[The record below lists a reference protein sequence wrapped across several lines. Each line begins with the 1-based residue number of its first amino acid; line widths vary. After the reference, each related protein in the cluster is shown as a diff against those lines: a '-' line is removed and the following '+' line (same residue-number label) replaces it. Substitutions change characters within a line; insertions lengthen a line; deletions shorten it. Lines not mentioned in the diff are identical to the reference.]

1 MPSRAGAGNRATV
14 RPFSPRNSV
23 GVNSAGTNTS
33 IIRTWQRPICGP
45 VSTTTRGLGLVVRV
59 QARLGSHGGRRPPS
73 RMAGGRT
80 GFPMVD
86 AGQRQLWHTGWM
98 HNRVRMVSASLL
110 VKNLGIHWQVGEQW
124 FWDTLVDADPASNPA
139 NWQWVAGSGAD
150 ASPFFRIFNP
160 VTQAAKFDPDGRYV
174 GQWIPELSTADY
186 PEPVVDL
193 KASRREALDAY
204 GSLPR

>member
-1 MPSRAGAGNRATV
+1 
-14 RPFSPRNSV
+14 
-23 GVNSAGTNTS
+23 
-33 IIRTWQRPICGP
+33 
-45 VSTTTRGLGLVVRV
+45 
-59 QARLGSHGGRRPPS
+59 
-73 RMAGGRT
+73 
-80 GFPMVD
+80 
-86 AGQRQLWHTGWM
+86 
-98 HNRVRMVSASLL
+98 MVSASLL

-160 VTQAAKFDPDGRYV
+160 ETQAAKFDPDGRYV

>member
-1 MPSRAGAGNRATV
+1 MPLKIRLRGHV
-14 RPFSPRNSV
+14 R
-23 GVNSAGTNTS
+23 
-33 IIRTWQRPICGP
+33 C
-45 VSTTTRGLGLVVRV
+45 TRGMSEAVNRVVP
-59 QARLGSHGGRRPPS
+59 GRPPGHDNPAL
-73 RMAGGRT
+73 RAAAGDGAATALYVLDEEDPATLLRAWQEGRT
-80 GFPMVD
+80 GFPLVD

-160 VTQAAKFDPDGRYV
+160 ETQAAKFDPHGSY
-174 GQWIPELSTADY
+174 
-186 PEPVVDL
+186 
-193 KASRREALDAY
+193 AY
-204 GSLPR
+204 GNLPR